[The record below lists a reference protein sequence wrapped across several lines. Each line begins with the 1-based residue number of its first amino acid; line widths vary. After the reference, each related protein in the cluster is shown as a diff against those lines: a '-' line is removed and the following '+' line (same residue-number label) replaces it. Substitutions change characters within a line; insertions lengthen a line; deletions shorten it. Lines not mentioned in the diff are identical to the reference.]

1 VNKIGPNIT
10 QTAPENRGTK
20 AAVITQFTSDRRAV
34 SDVSSQKTSATVAL
48 SSQAVDMSALES
60 RIKNLPDIDAAR
72 VVELH
77 NRITSGDYTIDSES
91 IAGKILS
98 LESSI
103 ES

>member
-1 VNKIGPNIT
+1 
-10 QTAPENRGTK
+10 
-20 AAVITQFTSDRRAV
+20 
-34 SDVSSQKTSATVAL
+34 
-48 SSQAVDMSALES
+48 MSALES